1 MVLLDVVIKIILEH
15 GIILIKDLQ
24 KMLLLLIFLKMQLLM
39 VF

>member
-1 MVLLDVVIKIILEH
+1 MDVVIKIILEH